1 MNTIA
6 LVYGGKSL
14 ESEVSVLT
22 ALKIKEGINKEK
34 YHYLLVYLDQNNNF
48 YVGEGLN
55 NLDNYLSKKGFKKA
69 RLVNKNNK
77 HYFQTLNKKYYFDD
91 VFILGHG
98 KNIED
103 GKVHSYFEVQ
113 NINVYGH
120 NEEAS
125 FLMQNKHLFS
135 LYVKALKI
143 PTLSHILIHK
153 NELDNNYEKIKE
165 RLIKEGF
172 PLIVKGARLGSS
184 IGVYVINN
192 QEEIEKSL
200 NTAFLFD
207 NDVIVEKYLK
217 NKIEVNIALLGYEQD
232 IICSDFEIVNTSTE
246 ILGFNDK
253 YDYSYG
259 NVKRKITSLNDDK
272 ISNRIKEYSKKIF
285 LDLGLCGVV
294 RFDFMIDVETEKIY
308 LNEVNSIPGSLAYYL
323 FENKGLE
330 LKDVI
335 TKIIDFGK
343 KKCQNEKLLKT
354 KYDDDFL
361 FSSPLQGLKNKMSL

>member
-48 YVGEGLN
+48 YVGDGLN
-55 NLDNYLSKKGFKKA
+55 KLDNYISKKGFKKA

-91 VFILGHG
+91 VLILGHG

-103 GKVHSYFEVQ
+103 GKVHSYFEMQ

-135 LYVKALKI
+135 LYIKALKI

-172 PLIVKGARLGSS
+172 PLIVKGVRLGSS

-200 NTAFLFD
+200 NMAFLFD

-259 NVKRKITSLNDDK
+259 NVKRKVTSLNDEK

-343 KKCQNEKLLKT
+343 KKCRNEKLLKT

-361 FSSPLQGLKNKMSL
+361 FSSPLRGLKNKMSL

>member
-55 NLDNYLSKKGFKKA
+55 KLDNYISKKGFKKA

-91 VFILGHG
+91 VLILGHG

-103 GKVHSYFEVQ
+103 GKVHSYFEMQ

-135 LYVKALKI
+135 LYIKALKI

-272 ISNRIKEYSKKIF
+272 ISNRIKEYCQKIF

-343 KKCQNEKLLKT
+343 KKCRNEKLLKT

-361 FSSPLQGLKNKMSL
+361 FSSPLRGLKNKMSL